1 VFPLQYREQTIIS
14 IFPPQTMAIYAA
26 NRFFI
31 SHCRILLFR
40 RAVFVYNFYT
50 FAKKFS
56 ANTFVGV
63 RLMKIPSA
71 IFACIL
77 VVCFAFGTI
86 SAQTNDSA
94 KPDKTATQKGFQPL
108 EVENSPALQTLLN
121 EAVGETIIK
130 FSSKGLKPDY
140 VAATL
145 IDLRDAN
152 HLKTANVR
160 GEQKIYPASVVKMF
174 YMTALERQFE
184 DGKIKLTP
192 ELERGLRDM
201 IISSSNDATN
211 YIVDVLTDTSSGAE
225 LEPEK
230 FKVYADKRNAV
241 NRYFASLGYSNI
253 NVNQKTYCEDAY
265 GREQQFRDK
274 GKNRNML
281 TTNATARLLTE
292 IVLGKVVTPERSRKM
307 LDLMKRDFSGKSDDA
322 DDQARGFTGIAL
334 NNLNLK
340 DVKLWSKAGWTS
352 KTRHDAAYV
361 ETPDGLKFV
370 LVVFTENTAK
380 ERDIIPT
387 VAEKVIVNLGKIK

>member
-1 VFPLQYREQTIIS
+1 
-14 IFPPQTMAIYAA
+14 
-26 NRFFI
+26 
-31 SHCRILLFR
+31 
-40 RAVFVYNFYT
+40 
-50 FAKKFS
+50 
-56 ANTFVGV
+56 
-63 RLMKIPSA
+63 MKIPSA

-334 NNLNLK
+334 NNLKLK
-340 DVKLWSKAGWTS
+340 DARLWSKAGWTS